1 MPKRT
6 TPECDRDA
14 SSEPDTKEPKLITAD
29 TPDLNS
35 KADGWDVFPNDTLAE
50 NDFRRLISV
59 MFGYNCTI
67 HQAQRKA
74 DGHIVAIKCQ
84 YKWNCEGTSH
94 FPTVKATLGIVEQL
108 QHPRLVAFLGHY
120 QVSNSLNLVF
130 AYDQD
135 TPTLGDL
142 LTQRNLSEDE
152 TAHYTLQIAAALDH
166 IHSKGAVLR
175 NLDDF
180 RVLCSEDYTIKLY
193 DFDSMCLLNAEG
205 TAHGEHGMDSIDRAP
220 EMIEGGRYGTSVDWW
235 SLGILVYYM
244 ITYLKPFH
252 ERFAHA
258 GLHPSCKGNPVLN
271 ANVRLPKFLTD
282 DMCEL
287 ITELLNKSP
296 GDRLSSLAEL
306 KSLPIYNN
314 MWPSRTP
321 NDMFWR

>member
-6 TPECDRDA
+6 TPEGERDS
-14 SSEPDTKEPKLITAD
+14 SSEPDAKELKLITSD
-29 TPDLNS
+29 SPDHNS
-35 KADGWDVFPNDTLAE
+35 EAYDWDLFPKDTLVD

-67 HQAQRKA
+67 RQAQRKG
-74 DGHIVAIKCQ
+74 DGQIVAIKCH

-94 FPTVKATLGIVEQL
+94 FPTVKARLGIVEQL
-108 QHPRLVAFLGHY
+108 HHPGLVAFLGHY
-120 QVSNSLNLVF
+120 QDSNTLDFVF

-152 TAHYTLQIAAALDH
+152 TAYYTLQIAAALDH
-166 IHSKGAVLR
+166 IQSKGAVLR

-180 RVLCSEDYTIKLY
+180 GVLCFKDYRIKLY
-193 DFDSMCLLNAEG
+193 DFDSLCLLDADG
-205 TAHGEHGMDSIDRAP
+205 TAQGEHGMDSIDRAP

-244 ITYLKPFH
+244 ITYRKPFH
-252 ERFAHA
+252 ESFPHA
-258 GLHPSCKGNPVLN
+258 GLHRSCKGNPVLT

-282 DMCEL
+282 DMREL
-287 ITELLNKSP
+287 ITKLLNKSP
-296 GDRLSSLAEL
+296 GDRLSSLSEL

-321 NDMFWR
+321 NDKFWR